1 MARRRERQWKSG
13 PVLASVLLHG
23 AVAGLL
29 AFSGGHAPE
38 PPTTKVYA
46 VDIVSPPPNVAGAP
60 PTEALSNQE
69 PGPAAS
75 PAPAPAAETP
85 PAAQPE
91 PAPPAPAPEPDPAP
105 PKAEPKEPAKAPEP
119 RRTPPERPTPPT
131 PAPEKNR
138 PTPSATTN
146 RPATNRPPATPEKN
160 RPSSPTT
167 GANRPP
173 ATPEKNRP
181 AGGSSATGGSGTGST
196 RTRGDGT
203 STAPA
208 TGSNPQANSP
218 GGEGINIHQEGEPC
232 PVAGYCERVTMQV
245 QRYFRAPPDN
255 AGARGEVCFRI
266 QRDGSVTDIQ
276 AQRVRGGGAAFRL
289 AMMEAAEAAGSR
301 RAFGTLPGA
310 FDPQRWRWCVE
321 LSPR

>member
-1 MARRRERQWKSG
+1 MSRRRERRWSSG
-13 PVLASVLLHG
+13 PLVASVLLHG
-23 AVAGLL
+23 AVVALL
-29 AFSGGHAPE
+29 AFSRAEPAP
-38 PPTTKVYA
+38 PAKTKVYA

-69 PGPAAS
+69 PGPAAE
-75 PAPAPAAETP
+75 PAPSPAAETP
-85 PAAQPE
+85 PAPAPE
-91 PAPPAPAPEPDPAP
+91 PDPPAPEPDPAP

-119 RRTPPERPTPPT
+119 RRTPPQRPAQ
-131 PAPEKNR
+131 PAQ
-138 PTPSATTN
+138 
-146 RPATNRPPATPEKN
+146 RPATNNPRPATPTPEKN
-160 RPSSPTT
+160 RP
-167 GANRPP
+167 A

-181 AGGSSATGGSGTGST
+181 AATPEKNWPATNRPSSGSSTTSGTGSGT
-196 RTRGDGT
+196 NRTRGDGT

-218 GGEGINIHQEGEPC
+218 GGEGINIHVEGDPC
-232 PVAGYCERVTMQV
+232 PVAGYCERVTLQV

-301 RAFGTLPGA
+301 RAFGALPSA

>member
-1 MARRRERQWKSG
+1 MSRRERRWKTG
-13 PVLASVLLHG
+13 PVMASLLLHG
-23 AVAGLL
+23 AVVTLL
-29 AFSGGHAPE
+29 ALSQGDAPA
-38 PPTTKVYA
+38 PPKTRVYA

-69 PGPAAS
+69 PGPAAT
-75 PAPAPAAETP
+75 PAPPPAAETP
-85 PAAQPE
+85 PAPE
-91 PAPPAPAPEPDPAP
+91 PDPPAPEPDPAP

-119 RRTPPERPTPPT
+119 RRTPPERPTPPRPTPRPPT

-138 PTPSATTN
+138 PAS
-146 RPATNRPPATPEKN
+146 
-160 RPSSPTT
+160 
-167 GANRPP
+167 
-173 ATPEKNRP
+173 TPEKNRP
-181 AGGSSATGGSGTGST
+181 APAPEKNRPSTTRPGGSSTTGGSGSGPN

-208 TGSNPQANSP
+208 TGSNPQAGSP
-218 GGEGINIHQEGEPC
+218 GGEGINIHVEGEPC
-232 PVAGYCERVTMQV
+232 PVAGYCERVTLQV

-266 QRDGSVTDIQ
+266 QRDGTVTDIA

-301 RAFGTLPGA
+301 RAFGTLPAA

-321 LSPR
+321 LTPR

>member
-1 MARRRERQWKSG
+1 MSRRRERQWSSG
-13 PVLASVLLHG
+13 PVMASVVLHG
-23 AVAGLL
+23 AAAALL
-29 AFSGGHAPE
+29 AFSGGEAPA
-38 PPTTKVYA
+38 PPKTNIYA

-75 PAPAPAAETP
+75 PGTAPAAETP
-85 PAAQPE
+85 PAPAPV
-91 PAPPAPAPEPDPAP
+91 PAPPVPEPDPAP

-119 RRTPPERPTPPT
+119 RRTPPERPTPTT
-131 PAPEKNR
+131 PR
-138 PTPSATTN
+138 PSTP
-146 RPATNRPPATPEKN
+146 RPSPPTPEKN
-160 RPSSPTT
+160 RPSTPT
-167 GANRPP
+167 NRPAATTP
-173 ATPEKNRP
+173 SRPAATPEKNRP
-181 AGGSSATGGSGTGST
+181 AGGSSTTGGSGSGST

-208 TGSNPQANSP
+208 TGSNPQAGSP
-218 GGEGINIHQEGEPC
+218 GGEGLNIHQEGEPC
-232 PVAGYCERVTMQV
+232 PVAGYCERVTLQV

-276 AQRVRGGGAAFRL
+276 AQRLRGGGGAAFRL

>member
-1 MARRRERQWKSG
+1 M
-13 PVLASVLLHG
+13 ASVLLHG

-29 AFSGGHAPE
+29 AFSGGEAPE
-38 PPTTKVYA
+38 PPKTKIYA

-75 PAPAPAAETP
+75 PGLAPAAETP
-85 PAAQPE
+85 PAPE
-91 PAPPAPAPEPDPAP
+91 PDPAPPAPEPPAPEPDPAP
-105 PKAEPKEPAKAPEP
+105 PKAKPKEPAKAPEP
-119 RRTPPERPTPPT
+119 RRTPPERPAPTPPRPSTPRPPT

-138 PTPSATTN
+138 PATPPANRPAATPEKNRPASPATGTN
-146 RPATNRPPATPEKN
+146 RPATNRPT
-160 RPSSPTT
+160 
-167 GANRPP
+167 

-181 AGGSSATGGSGTGST
+181 AGGSSTAGGSGTGST

-218 GGEGINIHQEGEPC
+218 GGEGLNIHQEGEPC
-232 PVAGYCERVTMQV
+232 PVAGYCERVTLQV
-245 QRYFRAPPDN
+245 QRFFRAPPDN

-276 AQRVRGGGAAFRL
+276 AQRVRGGGGAAFRL